1 LGDTAIV
8 LPETEDKRILFIV
21 PWGSRAIYGTT
32 DTGSGDLDHP
42 TVRHEEIAY
51 LLKYLNRYLNLHL
64 TEQDI
69 VSTYAGYR
77 PLVKPRNKNA
87 PTAKLSRTH
96 AVLQSPSGI
105 VSVVGGKLTT
115 YRRMAQDTVDV
126 LSRRDNTKPVH
137 PTQSLPL
144 QGSAGWGKA
153 QEEVARRGATL
164 GLTPETIQHMSR
176 SYGSVAHTVFDL
188 IEQDAS
194 LGGLLIADLPY
205 VKAEIVYACR
215 HEMAMTPAD
224 VLSRR
229 TSITLEDRQRGCGVV
244 GEVVAVMAQ
253 ELGWSLTQ
261 QETLAN
267 DYLNEMQ
274 RQMAAEK
281 RPEQQSAIE
290 GMVTP
295 SPEQV

>member
-1 LGDTAIV
+1 
-8 LPETEDKRILFIV
+8 
-21 PWGSRAIYGTT
+21 
-32 DTGSGDLDHP
+32 
-42 TVRHEEIAY
+42 
-51 LLKYLNRYLNLHL
+51 
-64 TEQDI
+64 
-69 VSTYAGYR
+69 
-77 PLVKPRNKNA
+77 
-87 PTAKLSRTH
+87 
-96 AVLQSPSGI
+96 
-105 VSVVGGKLTT
+105 
-115 YRRMAQDTVDV
+115 
-126 LSRRDNTKPVH
+126 
-137 PTQSLPL
+137 
-144 QGSAGWGKA
+144 
-153 QEEVARRGATL
+153 
-164 GLTPETIQHMSR
+164 MSR

-244 GEVVAVMAQ
+244 GEVAAVMAQ